1 MPWLAFWLNGTFLL
15 PNSASRASW
24 VYPYMHLS
32 DVLYF
37 VSSKL
42 KFIFYVYL
50 LLSGRHNVY
59 IWKERN
65 PSYNF
70 AFSSEKYP
78 VVHVGGSMLVIRQG
92 NDGVSRTVR
101 DSPDEI

>member
-1 MPWLAFWLNGTFLL
+1 
-15 PNSASRASW
+15 
-24 VYPYMHLS
+24 MHLS

-50 LLSGRHNVY
+50 LLSGRQNVY
-59 IWKERN
+59 IWKERS
-65 PSYNF
+65 PSYIF

-78 VVHVGGSMLVIRQG
+78 VVHVGRSMLVIRGG